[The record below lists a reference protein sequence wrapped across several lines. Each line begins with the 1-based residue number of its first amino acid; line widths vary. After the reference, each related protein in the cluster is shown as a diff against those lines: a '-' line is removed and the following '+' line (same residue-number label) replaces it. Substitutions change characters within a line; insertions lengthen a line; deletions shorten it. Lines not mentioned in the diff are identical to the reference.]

1 MGGGRAQGA
10 SDPQWSVSQ
19 RLRHCYDREA
29 FESCGLFKGVETEKC
44 ELELNHTALTLLP
57 TPEVSLIIP
66 LWVLFLKPHKTVLP
80 SHWCPLD
87 DLFDLDLITSLP
99 VQECLSEAYVDM
111 ISSSPKSE
119 TFAYNNF
126 ILFFDFFSPL
136 A

>member
-29 FESCGLFKGVETEKC
+29 FENCGLFKGVETEKC

-99 VQECLSEAYVDM
+99 VQE
-111 ISSSPKSE
+111 
-119 TFAYNNF
+119 
-126 ILFFDFFSPL
+126 
-136 A
+136 